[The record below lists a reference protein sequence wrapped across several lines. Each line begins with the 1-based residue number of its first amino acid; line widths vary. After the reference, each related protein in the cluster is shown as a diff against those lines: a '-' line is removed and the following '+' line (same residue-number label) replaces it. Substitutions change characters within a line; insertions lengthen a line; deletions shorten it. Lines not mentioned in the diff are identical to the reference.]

1 MHTAG
6 LDLGWLDLSPLD
18 ITVQMVCLPP
28 CSRLPCSPLMRAYA
42 GCCAAAL
49 AACSYQCLSPPV
61 CMRPDVPVSSRCAC
75 VWALEGG
82 SWRRDT
88 QQRHSTQCNAPRRGT
103 APPQKARMAAHGT
116 AHASGSRCMAAL
128 SAGHVGAGGLYPEG
142 KGRGVEQRG
151 ARFISRRFL
160 LLARHPN
167 PEMLRPQ
174 ALNPQPLNPSP

>member
-1 MHTAG
+1 
-6 LDLGWLDLSPLD
+6 
-18 ITVQMVCLPP
+18 
-28 CSRLPCSPLMRAYA
+28 
-42 GCCAAAL
+42 
-49 AACSYQCLSPPV
+49 
-61 CMRPDVPVSSRCAC
+61 
-75 VWALEGG
+75 
-82 SWRRDT
+82 
-88 QQRHSTQCNAPRRGT
+88 
-103 APPQKARMAAHGT
+103 MAAHGT

-174 ALNPQPLNPSP
+174 ALNPQPLNPSTLHPNPRARNPKPKGLNPEC